1 MADEAS
7 VLKDEIEKI
16 KDVLGDDDYGEDE
29 NYDSDESDSQLYID
43 LGLSHTNSNKDK
55 ESTNVDASSAS
66 GLTYYEGSLGLDED
80 SRSRLG
86 SIDEDGEDNVMAELP
101 INVETCLA
109 LNRAYQEIISEHIQ
123 SIQVAI
129 NENREKQ
136 RMLEAELEGG
146 VKTEFKP
153 STSKEHRYLNL
164 PYFRNST
171 GLPPPPNEDVKLKGL
186 LNEKKQEAKIMLG
199 WPAKAQRQLIS
210 AVSKDSLQKLLQPL
224 MNRREILEN
233 KKLKA
238 FGVEKEALEKKIEE
252 LDQEISLK
260 KTTTEEYLLKNVDE
274 EKVDWMR
281 IAKIEFDGKREWY
294 ELQKIWRVVVNPEI
308 NKQDWTEEET
318 ENLLQ
323 LVEKYKTGHWDQ
335 IVEELGTNRTPFQAM
350 QFYQANLNFGLR
362 QKPWTEDEDEKLG
375 ECVKFVCNI
384 PSERIKWK
392 KVSYMMEA
400 RSAEQC
406 RKRWYQIDPD
416 ISRLKWKAEEDVRL
430 MLAVKL
436 IGSKDW
442 IKVSRYI
449 PHRHPAQCR
458 ERYCNYLDPSLKVGC
473 GFTYQEDK
481 QLLTLVKQ
489 IGIGNWA
496 KVAACLEGRTDQMV
510 STRYKRLMQWR
521 YSANWFKKQPTDV
534 QRAMQGLPLYKK
546 KKNEKPSV
554 NWDTYYKDYGLR
566 PEHYQQQAED
576 IQENGESEFVV
587 PLPPLIKVPLKGTHK
602 KVLDRHRES
611 LAVSRHI
618 DSLLEDHVIQLPPN
632 EMENR
637 KKEILRRLEERNES
651 LYSSSVQKL
660 IKEAKEAA
668 KELHR
673 KRVTTNKERHRTI
686 LDLRRTIL
694 GSSIKPR
701 LTTGRPTKYFAL
713 EEISEV
719 EQRKLSVSILSLFSS
734 ALELDGEAILENID
748 KRPNKEN
755 MSVSQK
761 TEAAI
766 FREVVLKDKSY
777 TGVPVQA
784 QSIETNA
791 PTKNKRRLIVKHVN
805 PPPKRARKRRKP
817 DEQNSNE
824 QSATGVQNDPEV
836 STSPGQPSTSEII
849 SSVPLRD
856 VTPGTRIENPT
867 TAQHIQNDDCSS
879 NSQQKN
885 AEQSTSSNQTTSAH
899 QQPTSSKQPTLSLPP
914 TLSQQPAL
922 SQQACAQQPVSSQTP
937 TSSQQ
942 PVSSQT
948 PVSSQ
953 QPVSSQPPTS
963 SQQPASS
970 QTPVSSQ
977 QPTSSQQPA
986 SSQQPVLSQH
996 LNPTQSPSSESPS
1009 QTILK
1014 SKRPVEVKNGP
1025 VDEMPFLPPNHS
1037 SLKAFKK
1044 LLVSRK
1050 DMMKQAG
1057 GAYIHLRK
1065 LIDRAK
1071 RNKLF
1076 TLSEM
1081 GGSTQNASCQYV
1093 YVFPKNVQKSSNSDT
1108 ATSSNQDDGKDANNY
1123 LVSTV
1128 SRADVHENNS
1138 ESSLGMNILDNDE
1151 PTSTTELSVVL
1162 PRKYPE
1168 TIVKTESG
1176 TIDKVAR
1183 VPALVNNLV
1192 SKKLAEQLFNKQ
1204 SSSNQSGNIVKRNTS
1219 EAAMASTSVSD
1230 GDCENNQSETS
1241 SVTSQNIR
1249 GGSGV
1254 ANEMNSDNRYTSQSQ
1269 QTQTEETEEESVL
1282 DKIRQSHDYKM
1293 LKARFQSIF
1302 IWPALLSSLYIQ
1314 NEEEE
1319 KEKADKTVP
1328 SPKEKR
1334 KRRKNRFPCSRSS
1347 KYYKYVAKNKK
1358 EKESILALAR
1368 ESKKRKL
1375 QGDVPTETDGGA
1387 ETITSGGDNCILSTS
1402 KGDNS
1407 VLDTSVADS
1416 SVNDSVTL
1424 DQEGDHQP
1432 RKKGRPRGSKTKI
1445 GDMSNRRQSSRH
1457 TEKKSYTEETVI
1469 STRHCEK
1476 KDYHTPGPK
1485 KTSSETRYRKAVY
1498 KIVTNAT
1505 QELVKGLR
1513 SAFTPGKEACDYSGM
1528 AADVEQTGDVTETDN
1543 VIDVDDIVNN
1553 VVNAMDKAVDVDAID
1568 NVVEVDNVTDVDA
1581 VDNVIDVDD
1590 GQDDAMDV
1598 DKIIDVDDIVDLD
1611 AEESS

>member
-16 KDVLGDDDYGEDE
+16 KDVLGDDDYGEDD
-29 NYDSDESDSQLYID
+29 NYDSDESDSQLFID

-55 ESTNVDASSAS
+55 ESTINVDASSAS
-66 GLTYYEGSLGLDED
+66 GLTYYEGSSVLDED

-153 STSKEHRYLNL
+153 SASKEHRYLNL

-238 FGVEKEALEKKIEE
+238 FGTEKEALEKRIEE

-260 KTTTEEYLLKNVDE
+260 KTTTEEYLLRNVDE

-318 ENLLQ
+318 ENLLH

-335 IVEELGTNRTPFQAM
+335 IVEELETNRTPFQAM

-362 QKPWTEDEDEKLG
+362 QKPWTDEEDEKLG
-375 ECVKFVCNI
+375 ECVQFVCNI
-384 PSERIKWK
+384 PSERMKWK

-489 IGIGNWA
+489 HGIGNWA
-496 KVAACLEGRTDQMV
+496 KVASFLEGRTDQMV
-510 STRYKRLMQWR
+510 SNRYKRLMQWR
-521 YSANWFKKQPTDV
+521 FSANWFKKQSTEV

-546 KKNEKPSV
+546 KRNEKPSV

-576 IQENGESEFVV
+576 IEENGDSEFVV

-602 KVLDRHRES
+602 KVHDRHRES

-673 KRVTTNKERHRTI
+673 KRVTTNKDRHRTF

-694 GSSIKPR
+694 GSAMKPR
-701 LTTGRPTKYFAL
+701 LSTGRPTKFFAL

-766 FREVVLKDKSY
+766 FREVVLNDKSY
-777 TGVPVQA
+777 TSVPVQEE
-784 QSIETNA
+784 SVETNA

-805 PPPKRARKRRKP
+805 PPPKRARKRKKP
-817 DEQNSNE
+817 DDQISNE
-824 QSATGVQNDPEV
+824 QLVTGEQNNLEV
-836 STSPGQPSTSEII
+836 STSPGQPSTSE
-849 SSVPLRD
+849 LQQRD
-856 VTPGTRIENPT
+856 VKQGTQIENPSV
-867 TAQHIQNDDCSS
+867 AQHIQNDDCSS
-879 NSQQKN
+879 NSMQQN
-885 AEQSTSSNQTTSAH
+885 AEQSTSPNQIISAH
-899 QQPTSSKQPTLSLPP
+899 QQQTSSKQS
-914 TLSQQPAL
+914 TLSQPR
-922 SQQACAQQPVSSQTP
+922 
-937 TSSQQ
+937 TSSQ
-942 PVSSQT
+942 PVL
-948 PVSSQ
+948 
-953 QPVSSQPPTS
+953 SQPPTS
-963 SQQPASS
+963 SQPVLSQPPKSS
-970 QTPVSSQ
+970 
-977 QPTSSQQPA
+977 
-986 SSQQPVLSQH
+986 QPVLSQQ
-996 LNPTQSPSSESPS
+996 LNPTQSPSSSKS
-1009 QTILK
+1009 LSRTILK
-1014 SKRPVEVKNGP
+1014 SRRPAGLKNGP
-1025 VDEMPFLPPNHS
+1025 VDEMPFLPPNHC

-1065 LIDRAK
+1065 LIERAK
-1071 RNKLF
+1071 TNKSARLP
-1076 TLSEM
+1076 EM
-1081 GGSTQNASCQYV
+1081 GRESLSGAQNTGCQYV
-1093 YVFPKNVQKSSNSDT
+1093 YVYPKNAQNVSSS
-1108 ATSSNQDDGKDANNY
+1108 DDGKDANDY
-1123 LVSTV
+1123 VVATV
-1128 SRADVHENNS
+1128 SHANAHENNI
-1138 ESSLGMNILDNDE
+1138 ESSPGKNVDNPDCTVLADDE

-1162 PRKYPE
+1162 PREYSE
-1168 TIVKTESG
+1168 SIVKTEQG

-1183 VPALVNNLV
+1183 VPTLVNNLV

-1204 SSSNQSGNIVKRNTS
+1204 SSSNQSGNIVKMDTGD
-1219 EAAMASTSVSD
+1219 AVMASTSISD
-1230 GDCENNQSETS
+1230 GDCENNQSETT
-1241 SVTSQNIR
+1241 SVTSQNNR
-1249 GGSGV
+1249 GCSGV
-1254 ANEMNSDNRYTSQSQ
+1254 SQSQ
-1269 QTQTEETEEESVL
+1269 QTQMEETEEESVL

-1302 IWPALLSSLYIQ
+1302 IWPALLSSFYIE
-1314 NEEEE
+1314 NEVEE
-1319 KEKADKTVP
+1319 KEKQAEDKTEP
-1328 SPKEKR
+1328 SPKAK
-1334 KRRKNRFPCSRSS
+1334 KKKRKNRFPCSRSS

-1358 EKESILALAR
+1358 EKESILAQAR

-1375 QGDVPTETDGGA
+1375 QGDVPMETDGGA
-1387 ETITSGGDNCILSTS
+1387 ETITPGGDNSILNTS

-1416 SVNDSVTL
+1416 SMNDSVTL
-1424 DQEGDHQP
+1424 DQEGDDQP
-1432 RKKGRPRGSKTKI
+1432 RKKKGRPRGSKTKK
-1445 GDMSNRRQSSRH
+1445 GDMSNRRQSSRN
-1457 TEKKSYTEETVI
+1457 TEKKSYNEQTVI
-1469 STRHCEK
+1469 SIRHCER
-1476 KDYHTPGPK
+1476 KDYHTPGPR

-1498 KIVTNAT
+1498 NIVTNAT
-1505 QELVKGLR
+1505 KELVKGLR
-1513 SAFTPGKEACDYSGM
+1513 STFTPGKEACDYSRMEGN
-1528 AADVEQTGDVTETDN
+1528 VEQTGEVTETDN
-1543 VIDVDDIVNN
+1543 VFDLDDIVNN
-1553 VVNAMDKAVDVDAID
+1553 VVEAMDNAVDVDATD
-1568 NVVEVDNVTDVDA
+1568 NAVDVDATDNAVDVDNVTDVDA
-1581 VDNVIDVDD
+1581 VHNVVDPDDVVDVDN
-1590 GQDDAMDV
+1590 
-1598 DKIIDVDDIVDLD
+1598 IIDVDDIDDDVVDLD